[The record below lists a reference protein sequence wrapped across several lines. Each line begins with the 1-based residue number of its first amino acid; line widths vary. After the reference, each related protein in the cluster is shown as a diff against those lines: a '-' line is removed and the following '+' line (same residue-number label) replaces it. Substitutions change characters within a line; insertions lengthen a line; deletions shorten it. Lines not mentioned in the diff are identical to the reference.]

1 VRRSVTLITAGCTA
15 ALLAG
20 CSSSSPSAA
29 GTSAAAGADSAA
41 SGGATASAS
50 APAPSG
56 GAAADPAALS
66 GSSATTPAGAHPTT
80 ASTSHPTARPTAA
93 TTHPGPG
100 SVPTSFGYSATADN
114 QALIDAARKAAAADG
129 REVLL
134 DFGASWCGNCVA
146 MDKDFQTSQVKAVLA
161 ASYHLVQI
169 DADHD
174 GGTLMRYDS
183 SGSYALPVLI
193 VLSPDGTMRVDT
205 NKSGNP
211 SFGQA
216 GFLAWLKKW
225 AG

>member
-1 VRRSVTLITAGCTA
+1 MRRTVTLLTAGCTA

-20 CSSSSPSAA
+20 CASASPVASGASAA
-29 GTSAAAGADSAA
+29 GAGP
-41 SGGATASAS
+41 TVNS
-50 APAPSG
+50 APVPVPGSG
-56 GAAADPAALS
+56 GAATGPAADPV
-66 GSSATTPAGAHPTT
+66 TTPAGARTT
-80 ASTSHPTARPTAA
+80 AAPPARPATRPT

-100 SVPTSFGYSATADN
+100 TVPSSFGYSATADN
-114 QALIDAARKAAAADG
+114 AAVIDAARKAAAADG

-134 DFGASWCGNCVA
+134 DFGAGWCGNCVA
-146 MDKDFQTSQVKAVLA
+146 MDKDFQTSPVKAVLA

-174 GGTLMRYDS
+174 GGTLMRYDK

-205 NKSGNP
+205 NKTGNP
-211 SFGQA
+211 GFGQA
-216 GFLAWLKKW
+216 AFLAWLRKW